1 MDESLKDQP
10 PPAEAPVQQSPA
22 KQEGPE
28 RQEGPE
34 KPPRVAPPAS
44 ETPGLSG

>member
-1 MDESLKDQP
+1 MEERVKDQP
-10 PPAEAPVQQSPA
+10 PPAESPVPPSPGEQQDSA
-22 KQEGPE
+22 
-28 RQEGPE
+28 